1 MDTQIFNKIDDP
13 NDGDVISQDSVPDLA
28 TVNSEDD
35 PVDKEISEEEA
46 SVKKNKRKGKTRKKD
61 APSSFITGLYDWVSA
76 FLFALTA
83 VVLVMTFCFR
93 IVDVDGN
100 SMLNTLQDHNKI
112 VVTGLDYKPQVG
124 DIVVISHGVDL
135 NKVIVKRIIAVGG
148 QTVDLDE
155 KTGEVIVDGV
165 VLEEKYTT
173 SKTEARD
180 TQFPI
185 EVDEGKVFVLGDNRS
200 VSKDSRYQEVGLIDE
215 DWIIG
220 KVQYRFYPFN
230 EIGRVD

>member
-1 MDTQIFNKIDDP
+1 M
-13 NDGDVISQDSVPDLA
+13 
-28 TVNSEDD
+28 
-35 PVDKEISEEEA
+35 
-46 SVKKNKRKGKTRKKD
+46 
-61 APSSFITGLYDWVSA
+61 
-76 FLFALTA
+76 
-83 VVLVMTFCFR
+83 
-93 IVDVDGN
+93 
-100 SMLNTLQDHNKI
+100 
-112 VVTGLDYKPQVG
+112 
-124 DIVVISHGVDL
+124 
-135 NKVIVKRIIAVGG
+135 KRIIAVGG